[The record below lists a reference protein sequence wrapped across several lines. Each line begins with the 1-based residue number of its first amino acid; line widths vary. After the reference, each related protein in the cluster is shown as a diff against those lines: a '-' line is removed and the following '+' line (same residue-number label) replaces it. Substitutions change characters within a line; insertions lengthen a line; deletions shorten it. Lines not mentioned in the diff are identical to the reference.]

1 MTNNVKGI
9 FLALLSSFCA
19 VLMSVFLKYAQE
31 DSNVYTV
38 GFMRFFF
45 GFILILPF
53 IFKSKFKIYKTNNLK
68 FHITRC
74 IINVPMMILG
84 FSALMYIPLEQIK
97 AIGFL
102 SPIFVVVLSVIFL
115 NERIYLI
122 RTFSLLLGFVG
133 VMIILRPGIIDVSIG
148 AYMVLAS
155 TLLWSTIVLITKYMS
170 KSDSAMTII
179 TYQYT
184 LVSLFTLPF
193 AVIYWSNITILSV
206 FYTFMAAIVG
216 TVLHLAINFSY
227 KIAPLSV
234 LQPIWFTQLL
244 WATFFSFFLF
254 AEESLNYFTY
264 IGGTLV
270 FISVLIITYRE
281 NYLKK
286 DVAKNSI
293 LLKN

>member
-227 KIAPLSV
+227 KNAPLSV